1 MTREMLKHILPD
13 LDQMING
20 SRIIKGETETFECSL
35 GKVLKFRQMYGF
47 IKWDGEYIYRGY
59 FFWVAFST
67 LCYSFILYIF
77 FFLKMGKF

>member
-1 MTREMLKHILPD
+1 MTQTNLVNMTREMLKHILPD

-47 IKWDGEYIYRGY
+47 IK
-59 FFWVAFST
+59 
-67 LCYSFILYIF
+67 
-77 FFLKMGKF
+77 